1 SRGGRTRCWTRGGSS
16 RSWCRDRGPGR
27 VRDMGFPPC
36 EPPEAGSPPTRVR
49 YRVLTSLCLAAAL
62 AYIPRNCLG
71 VAEGDIRA
79 SLGLSKNEMSV
90 VMSSFFIT
98 YALLQIPSGWLA
110 HVWGTRRALPLFAAA
125 WSVASGLTAL
135 AGLPLLLLARL
146 GMGRAQA

>member
-1 SRGGRTRCWTRGGSS
+1 M
-16 RSWCRDRGPGR
+16 R
-27 VRDMGFPPC
+27 VRNMGFPSH
-36 EPPEAGSPPTRVR
+36 EPPESESPPPRVC
-49 YRVLTSLCLAAAL
+49 YLVLGSLCLAAAL
-62 AYIPRNCLG
+62 AYIPRNCIG

-110 HVWGTRRALPLFAAA
+110 HTWGTRRALTLFAAA

-146 GMGRAQA
+146 GMGGAQAGLFPCATRSVARWLSA